1 MLPAVFAWRHTC
13 FILEYGLEVCLTGK
27 AEIVCDLGQTF
38 IGVTQKTLGVLKF
51 GAGDIFRNA
60 FPGFAPKLLC
70 NIGSTSPHCGSD
82 IINSYLGVCMI
93 SDILNSGKNSFGGAH
108 RKFCEGNP

>member
-93 SDILNSGKNSFGGAH
+93 YDILNSGKNFFGGAH